1 MHRTDHSRFRKS
13 HDFVPDFSKAER
25 RTRIVIGITGV
36 MMVVEIVAGL
46 FSHSM
51 ALLADGWH
59 MSTHVIAF
67 LITAIAYYFT
77 RRLAANE
84 QFSFGTGKV
93 GVLGG
98 FASAVVLS
106 VVALLMAGE
115 SLHRVFVPLAIHF
128 NEAIGIACMA
138 LTVNLVCAF
147 LLKEDPHH
155 HAHPPSV
162 AVGSGAASEHHG
174 SHSHQHDLNL
184 RAAYL
189 HVLADA
195 FTSCLAI
202 VALTSGKF
210 FGWAWLDPVV
220 GLIGSGVVFSWAY
233 TLLRDTSGILL
244 DRTPATSD
252 LPAEIRRAVESDG
265 DSIVTDLHVWQVGAG
280 KFAAMVSVCAHELRT
295 SDFYRQLLREHRELI
310 HVTIETQHCRE
321 DHPAAAG
328 RATS

>member
-1 MHRTDHSRFRKS
+1 MHRIDHSRFRKS

-25 RTRIVIGITGV
+25 RTRIVIAITGV
-36 MMVVEIVAGL
+36 MMVVEITAGL
-46 FSHSM
+46 LSHSM

-59 MSTHVIAF
+59 MSTHVTAF

-115 SLHRVFVPLAIHF
+115 SLHRIFVPLTIHF
-128 NEAIGIACMA
+128 NEAIGIACLA

-155 HAHPPSV
+155 HAP
-162 AVGSGAASEHHG
+162 EHHA

-202 VALTSGKF
+202 GALTSGKF

-233 TLLRDTSGILL
+233 NLLRDTSGILL

-252 LPAEIRRAVESDG
+252 LPGEIRRAVESDG
-265 DSIVTDLHVWQVGAG
+265 DSIVTDLHVWQVGTG
-280 KFAAMVSVCAHELRT
+280 KFAAMVSVVAHGPKT
-295 SDFYRQLLREHRELI
+295 SEDYRDLLREHDELV
-310 HVTIETQHCRE
+310 HLTIETQVCRE
-321 DHPAAAG
+321 RHE
-328 RATS
+328 TVI

>member
-1 MHRTDHSRFRKS
+1 MHRTDHSRFRKR
-13 HDFVPDFSKAER
+13 HDFVPDFSHAER
-25 RTRIVIGITGV
+25 RTRIVIGVTAA
-36 MMVVEIVAGL
+36 MMVLEIAVGL
-46 FSHSM
+46 MSHSM

-77 RRLAANE
+77 RRHATNV
-84 QFSFGTGKV
+84 QFSFGTGKI

-106 VVALLMAGE
+106 VVAFLMAGE
-115 SLHRVFVPLAIHF
+115 SVHRLFVPLEIHF
-128 NEAIGIACMA
+128 NEAIGIACIA
-138 LTVNLVCAF
+138 LSVNLVCAF

-155 HAHPPSV
+155 HAR
-162 AVGSGAASEHHG
+162 EHHG

-233 TLLRDTSGILL
+233 NLLRDTSGILL

-280 KFAAMVSVCAHELRT
+280 KFAGIVSVVAHQPRNSE
-295 SDFYRQLLREHRELI
+295 DYRDLLREHGELV
-310 HVTIETQHCRE
+310 HLTIETQVCRE
-321 DHPAAAG
+321 
-328 RATS
+328 R